1 MVTSASF
8 GRTHRSGVR
17 QHATFDGQ
25 TSIAGNRAPS
35 TIQII
40 RHARL
45 QMRDRISELQIRI
58 DIHQRPFLAF
68 IAETDRGD
76 FRGAQPTGEE
86 LVWQAVGPARRI
98 DPGPTYPAARYRQ
111 SEFLMEFTQHACFGR
126 LVTFPASA
134 GQVPQAGKR
143 DVGLV
148 VTSIDEDVPVLE
160 ERNLRTTEGGRRF
173 HA

>member
-1 MVTSASF
+1 MRAWSLQPASVERIDQASA
-8 GRTHRSGVR
+8 
-17 QHATFDGQ
+17 QHATFEGQ

-45 QMRDRISELQIRI
+45 QMRDGISELQIRV

-76 FRGAQPTGEE
+76 FRSAQPTGEE
-86 LVWQAVGPARRI
+86 PVWQAVGPARRI

-111 SEFLMEFTQHACFGR
+111 SEFLMEFTQHARFGR

-134 GQVPQAGKR
+134 RQVPQSVR
-143 DVGLV
+143 V
-148 VTSIDEDVPVLE
+148 S
-160 ERNLRTTEGGRRF
+160 RTVRAATC
-173 HA
+173 AC